1 MVAPALL
8 LLLLVLC
15 YRFTSACKK
24 KDSSVRQG
32 GGDEWGG
39 NGEVIWREKEKKNKT
54 KQFVDQICFHPTTSS
69 IISPARCLHCF
80 SDTKQRPS
88 WRESKE

>member
-32 GGDEWGG
+32 GGDEWGR
-39 NGEVIWREKEKKNKT
+39 NGEVIWREKEKKKQNKT
-54 KQFVDQICFHPTTSS
+54 VCRPNLFSS
-69 IISPARCLHCF
+69 DHLLNYFPCSLSALF
-80 SDTKQRPS
+80 Q
-88 WRESKE
+88 